1 MSLGCKCDS
10 GLSNTGKPNCVTI
23 QSVTSKLILVPLK
36 DNTGAKNYLDLSA
49 FATFDEAYFS
59 ALVNQVDASKRW
71 FPLPQ
76 FENVELAKADSTFED
91 APSGKRVFIKQG
103 KRSFAGQLWNE
114 TPQLLGK
121 IQDNRC
127 VDFGVYIIDV
137 NGNLVGSKVGDKL
150 YPIPV
155 DNESFEA
162 KLMFATDSATQK
174 IMVGFDFYRLF
185 DESTLWLVTPS
196 DTTDTFDFNN
206 LEGLLDVNVATSAI
220 TTTSV
225 TATLTLDYG
234 TAVNAIKVKG
244 LVAADF
250 VLTKLTSGG
259 THAISTVA
267 ETADGVYLVTY
278 VAITGSTEQLRLSLA
293 KDGYVGYGDYQD
305 A

>member
-36 DNTGAKNYLDLSA
+36 DNTGAKNFLDLTD
-49 FATFDEAYFS
+49 TFNEAYFQ
-59 ALVNQVDASKRW
+59 ALVNEADASKRW

-76 FENVELAKADSTFED
+76 FENVELAKADSTFEE
-91 APSGKRVFIKQG
+91 APSGKKVFIKQG

-127 VDFGVYIIDV
+127 VEFGVYIIDV

-155 DNESFEA
+155 DNQSFEA

-174 IMVGFDFYRLF
+174 IMIGFDFYRLF
-185 DESTLWLVTPS
+185 DESTMWLVTPD
-196 DTTDTFDFNN
+196 DTADVYDFNN
-206 LEGLLDVNVATSAI
+206 LEGLLDVNIAISSITSTGA
-220 TTTSV
+220 

-234 TAVNAIKVKG
+234 TAVNPIKVKG
-244 LVAADF
+244 LTSADF
-250 VLTKLTSGG
+250 VLYDETASGAV
-259 THAISTVA
+259 TIATCT
-267 ETADGVYLVTY
+267 ETADGVYAITY
-278 VAITGSTEQLRLSLA
+278 TAITGSTHVLKLSLA
-293 KDGYVGYGDYQD
+293 KDGYVGYKKYTD

>member
-36 DNTGAKNYLDLSA
+36 ANDGTKNSLDLTTT
-49 FATFDEAYFS
+49 FTEATFT
-59 ALVNQVDASKRW
+59 ALANQADASKRW

-76 FENVELAKADSTFED
+76 FENVELAKADSTFEE
-91 APSGKRVFIKQG
+91 APSGRKVFIKQG

-127 VDFGVYIIDV
+127 VDFGVYIVDV
-137 NGNLVGSKVGDKL
+137 NGNLVGTKIGTKL

-185 DESTLWLVTPS
+185 DESTMWLLTPN
-196 DTTDTFDFNN
+196 DTTDLYDFNN
-206 LEGLLDVNVATSAI
+206 IDGLLDVELTKVSASTTTLVLNGNLSYGTGKSGIAVKGLLLADFSLKNTATGATI
-220 TTTSV
+220 TLTSV
-225 TATLTLDYG
+225 TAVDNVYTLNFSAQ
-234 TAVNAIKVKG
+234 TASLPVTAS
-244 LVAADF
+244 VAK
-250 VLTKLTSGG
+250 T
-259 THAISTVA
+259 
-267 ETADGVYLVTY
+267 
-278 VAITGSTEQLRLSLA
+278 
-293 KDGYVGYGDYQD
+293 GYVGTL
-305 A
+305 ATTL

>member
-10 GLSNTGKPNCVTI
+10 GLSNTGRPNCVTI

-36 DNTGAKNYLDLSA
+36 ANDGTKNSLDLTTT
-49 FATFDEAYFS
+49 FTEATFT
-59 ALVNQVDASKRW
+59 ALANQADASKRW

-76 FENVELAKADSTFED
+76 FENVELAKADSTFEE
-91 APSGKRVFIKQG
+91 APSGRKVFIKQG

-127 VDFGVYIIDV
+127 VDFGVYIVDV
-137 NGNLVGSKVGDKL
+137 NGNLVGTKVGTKL

-185 DESTLWLVTPS
+185 DESTMWLLTPN
-196 DTTDTFDFNN
+196 DTTDLYDFNN
-206 LEGLLDVNVATSAI
+206 IDGLLDVELTKVSASTTTLVLNGNLSYGTGKSGIAVKGLLLADFSLKNTATGATI
-220 TTTSV
+220 TLTSV
-225 TATLTLDYG
+225 TAVDNVYTLNFSAQ
-234 TAVNAIKVKG
+234 TASLPVTAS
-244 LVAADF
+244 VAK
-250 VLTKLTSGG
+250 T
-259 THAISTVA
+259 
-267 ETADGVYLVTY
+267 
-278 VAITGSTEQLRLSLA
+278 
-293 KDGYVGYGDYQD
+293 GYVGTL
-305 A
+305 ATTL